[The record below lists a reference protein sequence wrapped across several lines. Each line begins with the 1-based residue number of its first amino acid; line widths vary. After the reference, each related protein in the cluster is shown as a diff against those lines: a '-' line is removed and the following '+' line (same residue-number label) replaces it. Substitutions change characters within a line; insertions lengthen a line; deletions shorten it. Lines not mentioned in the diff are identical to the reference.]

1 MRCSSYPEVFNA
13 FNLQENMQ
21 QKQQWQLRKSIYRK
35 QQNVKESL
43 KKIKYL
49 I

>member
-1 MRCSSYPEVFNA
+1 MRCSSYPEVFNVS
-13 FNLQENMQ
+13 NLQESMQ
-21 QKQQWQLRKSIYRK
+21 QKQQWQLGKFIYRK

>member
-1 MRCSSYPEVFNA
+1 MRCSSYPEAFNVS
-13 FNLQENMQ
+13 NLQESMQ